1 MLSSFKTSTIFLIVF
16 GLFCS
21 LTAYGQ
27 PVVSADPHFKIT
39 SWTSDDGLPG
49 NVCVKLF
56 QDKDGFL
63 WMGGFDGLVRF
74 DGTRF
79 ILYNKSNQLTSNFA
93 VAIVGDKEGNVW
105 IGTDHGVVQYS
116 KGTITDLSD
125 KDHTFFV
132 ESLFFDTDEKKLWV
146 GSRNAGLYTYDLTTR
161 QYAYIKGIEKD
172 DIIND
177 ILKDSDGSFWVGSEK
192 KGLLHYKGGEWVLP
206 KGNGGLQS
214 KEIESLKFD
223 DEGMLYVGTTS
234 GLFKVARDGR
244 FSEVEKFKGIRI
256 NKVNRDTK
264 GNLWIGTV
272 NGLYYE
278 IAKDDWRLLTRKE
291 GLSNNDIR
299 DIFFDED
306 GSIWL
311 GTYRGGVNQ
320 LRETKFATYFSKNGK
335 YIEAVGAV
343 CQWDENKLLIGTTEG
358 KLFTLQDRV
367 IKDYPVQTPL
377 RQRIYTLL
385 RDNKKNLWAASY
397 DGLLLITPDGREKL
411 FTEKDGLLTNQIR
424 IIFQD
429 RQNNYWIGTRN
440 AGLIKMT
447 FSSAQLKP
455 RFEQFKHEELSKVNS
470 TFIMGIDEDSNNNL
484 LLCTNNGGI
493 TIISPQGTITN
504 YNKKDGLESNT
515 CFAIKEDKEGAIW
528 ITTTDGLTRL
538 KNGKLFTFNRK
549 SGMPVENPMDVL
561 EDNMGFLWLPTQNGT
576 IRVNKQQLNDFAD
589 QKIKTIDWKLFDKN
603 NDLEKSE
610 CTGTAH
616 SLITAK
622 GTIWFPMINDLMSVE
637 PSEIQISTKPPK
649 IYFEKVTIDENEA
662 DITKPIVVEQGSKR
676 VAFSYLAL
684 ALLYPNSAQYKYRL
698 TGYDKDWID
707 AGTSRQAVYTSIPYG
722 RYTFSVMARSSDSQW
737 SIVNQ
742 PLSVIVLPH
751 FYQTWWFISLAILA
765 LSSGVFAY
773 IRIRTNSIKQRSAY
787 LERLINERT
796 KLIAQQRD
804 ELVALNE
811 ELRSS
816 QEEVLAQRD
825 ALAGKIE
832 ELDKKNDE
840 IEQINANLEEIV
852 EQRTKVLEDQN
863 KRISEYAFINA
874 HNLRGPLAS
883 ILGLINL
890 ISQET
895 DYENRVALNKHLLK
909 SAEALDEVVRSINRM
924 LEKEFTDR
932 SGTEKDSSP
941 SNKNQTR

>member
-1 MLSSFKTSTIFLIVF
+1 
-16 GLFCS
+16 
-21 LTAYGQ
+21 
-27 PVVSADPHFKIT
+27 
-39 SWTSDDGLPG
+39 
-49 NVCVKLF
+49 
-56 QDKDGFL
+56 
-63 WMGGFDGLVRF
+63 MGGFDGLVRF

-116 KGTITDLSD
+116 KAKITDLSD
-125 KDHTFFV
+125 KEHTFFV
-132 ESLFFDTDEKKLWV
+132 ESLFLDADDEKLWI
-146 GSRNAGLYTYDLTTR
+146 GSRNAGLYTYDLVTR
-161 QYAYIKGIEKD
+161 QYEFIEGIEKD

-177 ILKDSDGSFWVGSEK
+177 ILKDRDGSFWVGSEK
-192 KGLLHYKGGEWVLP
+192 KGLLHYKGGEWIP
-206 KGNGGLQS
+206 RNGGLQS

-234 GLFKVARDGR
+234 GLYKVARDGQ

-256 NKVNRDTK
+256 NKVNRDLK

-278 IAKDDWRLLTRKE
+278 IGKDDWRFLSRKE

-343 CQWDENKLLIGTTEG
+343 CQLDENKLLIGTTEG
-358 KLFTLQDRV
+358 KLFTLEDRL

-385 RDNKKNLWAASY
+385 RDNKKNVWAASY

-411 FTEKDGLLTNQIR
+411 FTKKDGLLTNQIR

-447 FSSAQLKP
+447 FSSIQSKP
-455 RFEQFKHEELSKVNS
+455 IFEQFKYEELSKVNS
-470 TFIMGIDEDSNNNL
+470 TFIMDIDEDSNNNL

-493 TIISPQGTITN
+493 TIISPQGSITN
-504 YNKKDGLESNT
+504 YTKKDGLESNT
-515 CFAIKEDKEGAIW
+515 CFAINEDKDGIIW

-538 KNGKLFTFNRK
+538 KNGKLFTFNRRN
-549 SGMPVENPMDVL
+549 GMPVENPMDVL
-561 EDNMGFLWLPTQNGT
+561 EDNLGFLWLPTQNGT
-576 IRVNKQQLNDFAD
+576 IRVNKQQLNDFVD
-589 QKIKTIDWKLFDKN
+589 QKIKSIDWKLFDKN

-616 SLITAK
+616 SLMTAK
-622 GTIWFPMINDLMSVE
+622 GTIWFPMINELMSVE

-649 IYFEKVTIDENEA
+649 IYFDKVTIDENEA
-662 DITKPIVVEQGSKR
+662 DITKPIVVAQGSQR
-676 VAFSYLAL
+676 VAFGYLAL

-698 TGYDKDWID
+698 NGYDKDWIN
-707 AGTSRQAVYTSIPYG
+707 AGTSRQAVYTSIPDG
-722 RYTFSVMARSSDSQW
+722 RYTFSVMARSSDSEW
-737 SIVNQ
+737 SVVNQ

-765 LSSGVFAY
+765 LSSGVYAY

-787 LERLINERT
+787 LEQLINERT

-840 IEQINANLEEIV
+840 IERINANLEEIV

-895 DYENRVALNKHLLK
+895 DYESRVALNKHLLK

-924 LEKEFTDR
+924 LEKEFMDR
-932 SGTEKDSSP
+932 TGTEKGSP
-941 SNKNQTR
+941 GKNQTH